1 MTHDPIDKGA
11 SAVAGKRVQKPVRR
25 KKKRGKA
32 LLISR
37 LVRLAMLAVAV
48 SFLCLTAMGIRACVQ
63 FFSRLPDPVQSAVQQ
78 VGDASL
84 PQAEDPSASVVP
96 QVRGIVTVDP
106 GHGGIDPGCG
116 EEGGLEKDIV
126 LPISEHLKQYL
137 EEAGVTV
144 VMTRQSDKTV
154 SLDKRAATA
163 NNAGSDLFVSI
174 HCNSYEGEARGMDV
188 YYHKS
193 EPAKLLAQDILD
205 RAAAYGLTVRQ
216 VQKNNYQVLWDTDM
230 PAVLVETGFVTDP
243 TDLAELLDPKHQQ
256 TVARAVADAVL
267 AYLDANAA

>member
-1 MTHDPIDKGA
+1 M
-11 SAVAGKRVQKPVRR
+11 AGKRVQKPVRR

-37 LVRLAMLAVAV
+37 LIRLAMLAVLV
-48 SFLCLTAMGIRACVQ
+48 SCVCLAALGIRACVE
-63 FFSRLPDPVQSAVQQ
+63 FFSRLPAPAQSTVQESDDTSRLPEEEPSVSVIQQ
-78 VGDASL
+78 VS
-84 PQAEDPSASVVP
+84 
-96 QVRGIVTVDP
+96 GIVTVDP
-106 GHGGIDPGCG
+106 GHGGIDPGSG
-116 EEGGLEKDIV
+116 EDGGLEKDIV
-126 LPISEHLKQYL
+126 LPISEYLKQFL

-154 SLDKRAATA
+154 SLDKRAITA

-174 HCNSYEGEARGMDV
+174 HCNSYEGEAWGMDV

-205 RAAAYGLTVRQ
+205 RAAALGLTTRQ

-243 TDLAELLDPKHQQ
+243 TDLANLLDPTHQK

-267 AYLDANAA
+267 SYLDTHAA

>member
-1 MTHDPIDKGA
+1 M
-11 SAVAGKRVQKPVRR
+11 AGKRVQKPVRR

-37 LVRLAMLAVAV
+37 LVRLAMLAVVV
-48 SFLCLTAMGIRACVQ
+48 SFLCLAAFGIRACVR
-63 FFSRLPDPVQSAVQQ
+63 FFSRLPTSPTQQ
-78 VGDASL
+78 VEQTLGDTSQ
-84 PQAEDPSASVVP
+84 PQTEGPAVPTIRSVS
-96 QVRGIVTVDP
+96 GIVTVDP

-126 LPISEHLKQYL
+126 LPISARLKQYL

-144 VMTRQSDKTV
+144 VMTREADKTV

-205 RAAAYGLTVRQ
+205 RAAALGITTRQ
-216 VQKNNYQVLWDTDM
+216 IQKNNYQVLWDTEM

-243 TDLAELLDPKHQQ
+243 TELAALLDPDHQK
-256 TVARAVADAVL
+256 TVARAIADAVL
-267 AYLDANAA
+267 AYLDAHVA

>member
-1 MTHDPIDKGA
+1 M
-11 SAVAGKRVQKPVRR
+11 AGKRVQKPVRR

-37 LVRLAMLAVAV
+37 LIRLAMLAAAV
-48 SFLCLTAMGIRACVQ
+48 SCLCLAAFGIRACVR
-63 FFSRLPDPVQSAVQQ
+63 FFSQLPAPAQSIVQED
-78 VGDASL
+78 GDTSL
-84 PQAEDPSASVVP
+84 PQEEDVP
-96 QVRGIVTVDP
+96 VIRQVSGIVTVDP

-126 LPISEHLKQYL
+126 LPISEHLKQFL

-154 SLDKRAATA
+154 SLDKRAITA

-205 RAAAYGLTVRQ
+205 CSAALGITTRQ

-230 PAVLVETGFVTDP
+230 PAVLVEAGFVTDP
-243 TDLAELLDPKHQQ
+243 TDLAALLDPNHQK
-256 TVARAVADAVL
+256 TVACAIADAVL
-267 AYLDANAA
+267 SYLDTHAA